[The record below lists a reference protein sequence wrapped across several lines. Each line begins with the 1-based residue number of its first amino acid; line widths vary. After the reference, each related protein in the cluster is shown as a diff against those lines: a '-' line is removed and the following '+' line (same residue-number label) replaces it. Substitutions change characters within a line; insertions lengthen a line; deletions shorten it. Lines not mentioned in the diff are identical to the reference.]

1 MTPILTRNSE
11 PDSGLHVMPQKRRK
25 TMAAELSQS
34 FMASMETMF
43 QKSLGNI
50 EVENTK
56 LKEEIAKKNEEI
68 VQLRIGIWDSKL
80 ESQFDE
86 SKIKQ
91 QVEMKPIV

>member
-1 MTPILTRNSE
+1 
-11 PDSGLHVMPQKRRK
+11 
-25 TMAAELSQS
+25 MAAELSQS